1 MTKYFDAAGNELTRK
16 EAEGQIVRIVSSN
29 KILDGHMYIPILTGK
44 EFYVVGTL
52 SDKKLEYTN
61 VPSKWTQNFKPFVIS
76 FK

>member
-44 EFYVVGTL
+44 
-52 SDKKLEYTN
+52 
-61 VPSKWTQNFKPFVIS
+61 
-76 FK
+76 